1 MTTLLAHI
9 RIKPG
14 KESKWEAIMA
24 DMVAQTFANETSV
37 TRYEYWKGQ
46 EENAYYCL
54 LSFADKWAFYRH
66 QMSPHHEGHDFADVL
81 ADIRLEYVDPVKGAG
96 GGLARTE
103 DLPPSRS
110 STSCFPVEGKAST
123 TLSLTALSKQNAKY
137 CRTMTALA
145 SSQHPGGSI
154 LPASISCGRP
164 KKNRSWGR

>member
-24 DMVAQTFANETSV
+24 DMVAQTFANETGV

-103 DLPPSRS
+103 DLPLPPDADDDLR
-110 STSCFPVEGKAST
+110 TAQMRFP
-123 TLSLTALSKQNAKY
+123 LSIPTWW
-137 CRTMTALA
+137 T
-145 SSQHPGGSI
+145 
-154 LPASISCGRP
+154 
-164 KKNRSWGR
+164 NRS